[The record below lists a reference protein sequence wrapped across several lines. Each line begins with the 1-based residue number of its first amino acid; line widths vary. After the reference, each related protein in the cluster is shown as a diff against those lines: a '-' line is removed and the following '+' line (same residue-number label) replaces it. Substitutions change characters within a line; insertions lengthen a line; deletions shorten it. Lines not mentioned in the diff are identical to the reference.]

1 MRLGARELRR
11 LAWAA
16 ALVLCS
22 TQAAAELHLHDAAL
36 PADCC
41 TACTLPHADLASA
54 AIDADVPGPAWIAGT
69 AARSTGVAAV
79 ARPFE
84 AERSRAPPLHF

>member
-1 MRLGARELRR
+1 MRLTARELRR

-16 ALVLCS
+16 AFVLCS
-22 TQAAAELHLHDAAL
+22 TQAAAELHLHDAAV
-36 PADCC
+36 ADEFCA
-41 TACTLPHADLASA
+41 ACTLAHTDLVSA
-54 AIDADVPGPAWIAGT
+54 AIDAGVPGPAWIPGT
-69 AARSTGVAAV
+69 AARSTGVAAI